1 MRTRIDV
8 GTIQAEPG
16 TVAKGSLE
24 VGELSD
30 GCGVIRVPVI
40 VVNGRHDGPLLYLQG
55 GAHGQETVYAVEVLR
70 RLLFT
75 QLQPEALRGAIV
87 AVPIANP
94 LAHQAACR
102 VSPQYAAREGIPYGG
117 DLHKVWPGDPRGS
130 ITQRI
135 AHVLWTTIVSRCNF
149 AIDYHAVS
157 LPGMAFSFMYRG
169 GKTEAVGTPQW
180 ERSLQMARAFGVT
193 VITTAPNPLPLAG
206 ACLDAGKP
214 ALMVEMPV
222 PRAHDERMVAAALR
236 GTRNVLIDVGMM
248 DGEIVPQS
256 DLLVISGE
264 RRALPSIRAN
274 RGGII
279 LFEAECGAFLPAGTP
294 IARTF
299 NAFGDEVE
307 LIRMPSDGYVMT
319 YPPVSWV
326 GNQAVATGD
335 YVADIFA

>member
-8 GTIQAEPG
+8 GAIQADPG
-16 TVAKGSLE
+16 AVAKGFLD

-30 GCGVIRVPVI
+30 GFSTIRVPVI
-40 VVNGRHDGPLLYLQG
+40 VVNGAQDGPLLYVQG
-55 GAHGQETVYAVEVLR
+55 GAHGQETIYAVEVLR

-75 QLQPEALRGAIV
+75 ELRPEALRGAIV

-102 VSPQYAAREGIPYGG
+102 VSPQYAAREGIPFGG

-135 AHVLWTTIVSRCNF
+135 AHLLWTSAVSRCDF

-169 GKTEAVGTPQW
+169 GKADAGGAPQW
-180 ERSLQMARAFGVT
+180 ARSLQMARAFGVT
-193 VITTAPNPLPLAG
+193 VVTTAPNPLPLMG

-214 ALMVEMPV
+214 ALMVEMAI
-222 PRAHDERMVAAALR
+222 PRAHDERMVVAALR
-236 GTRNVLIDVGMM
+236 GTRNVLIDLGML
-248 DGEIVPQS
+248 DGEIVQQS
-256 DLLVISGE
+256 DVLVIPGE
-264 RRALPSIRAN
+264 RRSLPSIRAN

-279 LFEAECGAFLPAGTP
+279 MFEAECGALLSAGTP

-299 NAFGDEVE
+299 NVFGDVVE
-307 LIRMPSDGYVMT
+307 EIRMPSDGYVMT
-319 YPPVSWV
+319 YPPISWV
-326 GNQAVATGD
+326 GNQAVASGD